1 MKDRIVTFI
10 ENKGISAAE
19 FADQIGIQRSSLSH
33 VLNGRNN
40 PGFSFIQ
47 KILTTYPQINSR
59 WLITGEGNMLNDNIQ
74 TEATINPQPSLFD
87 SQQVIKTVQPKVT
100 EKMAPNQDFQAQ
112 EQSPNKEQTSPELEV
127 QVTKTVDNIRPDIP
141 QLIEKKATK
150 TIKRVLIFYDDHTF
164 DDYRP
169 SE

>member
-1 MKDRIVTFI
+1 MKDRIVIFI
-10 ENKGISAAE
+10 ESEGLTPAE

-47 KILTTYPQINSR
+47 KILTTYPKINSR
-59 WLITGEGNMLNDNIQ
+59 WLITGDGNMLNENEQIKPIETHQ
-74 TEATINPQPSLFD
+74 RTLFD
-87 SQQVIKTVQPKVT
+87 SKPENNT
-100 EKMAPNQDFQAQ
+100 
-112 EQSPNKEQTSPELEV
+112 EQSPIIKKKAEIQTINVSEPSITTKQTNNPTEEQTA
-127 QVTKTVDNIRPDIP
+127 KTVDNIQPNLP
-141 QLIEKKATK
+141 QHTEKKATK
-150 TIKRVLIFYDDHTF
+150 TVKRVLIFYDDHTF

>member
-10 ENKGISAAE
+10 ESEGITPAE

-47 KILTTYPQINSR
+47 KILTTYPKINSR
-59 WLITGEGNMLNDNIQ
+59 WLITGDGNMLNDNEQSKPIKAHQ
-74 TEATINPQPSLFD
+74 RDLFD
-87 SQQVIKTVQPKVT
+87 SKPESKTVHPPT
-100 EKMAPNQDFQAQ
+100 IEKK
-112 EQSPNKEQTSPELEV
+112 EEIQSIHVSEPSISTKQTNTPIV
-127 QVTKTVDNIRPDIP
+127 DQTAKAVDNIQPDLP
-141 QLIEKKATK
+141 QLTEKKATK

>member
-10 ENKGISAAE
+10 ENKGFLPAE

-74 TEATINPQPSLFD
+74 PR
-87 SQQVIKTVQPKVT
+87 
-100 EKMAPNQDFQAQ
+100 QA
-112 EQSPNKEQTSPELEV
+112 
-127 QVTKTVDNIRPDIP
+127 
-141 QLIEKKATK
+141 
-150 TIKRVLIFYDDHTF
+150 
-164 DDYRP
+164 
-169 SE
+169 